1 MSQFNDIDFYSTS
14 EKYSKEQLEIRDS
27 IRDFVQSDV
36 IPIIEQCHI
45 DGRFPKELISKM
57 ADLGLFGPTI
67 KGYGCPGY
75 DYLTYGIMMQEL
87 ERGDSGIRSFASVH
101 GSLAMYPISEY
112 GSEELKNH
120 YLPKMNR
127 GELIGCFGLTE
138 PNFGSNPSGMVT
150 RAQKQGDHFILN
162 GHKRWATNGCIADVA
177 IIWAKGDDDKVHGF
191 VVDTQSEGFT
201 TRPIE
206 KKFSLRASVSSEI
219 LLENVKVPASHKLDV
234 VGLKGPFSCLNLAR
248 FGIAFGALG
257 AAMACYDEALSYAK
271 NRIQFSKPIAGY
283 QLVQSKLVKMFSE
296 ITKGQLLAQRLA
308 ELADS
313 HQWQPQHISL
323 AKMNNVRIAL
333 DTARETRD
341 ILGANGVT
349 HDFQC
354 GRHMMNLESVVTY
367 EGTEDIHRLIL
378 GQHITGLPAFD
389 R

>member
-162 GHKRWATNGCIADVA
+162 GHKRWATDGCIADVA